1 MKKKTTQ
8 ERALRFVYNN
18 YTSNY
23 EELLHLSKL
32 SSQKVRRL
40 SSIALETFKIINTNC
55 PSYLYD
61 LINIKKH
68 QYSFRYSNTTE
79 LPQVR
84 TIRYG
89 INSFRYTASKLWNE
103 LPEHFRNETNVSQFS
118 KLISTW
124 TGNSCH
130 CNACK

>member
-1 MKKKTTQ
+1 MEKIQ
-8 ERALRFVYNN
+8 ERALRFVYYN
-18 YTSNY
+18 YTINY

-32 SSQKVRRL
+32 PSVKVRRL
-40 SSIALETFKIINTNC
+40 RSIALETFKIINKNS

-89 INSFRYTASKLWNE
+89 IKLTLFVIPLQNYGMNCQNIFE
-103 LPEHFRNETNVSQFS
+103 MKQI
-118 KLISTW
+118 LI
-124 TGNSCH
+124 NFQ
-130 CNACK
+130 N

>member
-1 MKKKTTQ
+1 MKKIQ

-23 EELLHLSKL
+23 EELLYLSKL
-32 SSQKVRRL
+32 SSLKVRRL
-40 SSIALETFKIINTNC
+40 SSIALETFKIINKNC

-61 LINIKKH
+61 LINTKKH

-89 INSFRYTASKLWNE
+89 INSSLYRFKTME
-103 LPEHFRNETNVSQFS
+103 
-118 KLISTW
+118 
-124 TGNSCH
+124 
-130 CNACK
+130 

>member
-1 MKKKTTQ
+1 MEKIQ
-8 ERALRFVYNN
+8 ERALHFVYNN
-18 YTSNY
+18 YTINY

-32 SSQKVRRL
+32 PSLKVRRL
-40 SSIALETFKIINTNC
+40 SSIALETFEIINKNC

-84 TIRYG
+84 TTRYG
-89 INSFRYTASKLWNE
+89 IGER
-103 LPEHFRNETNVSQFS
+103 HFYIYL
-118 KLISTW
+118 K
-124 TGNSCH
+124 C
-130 CNACK
+130 ACQI

>member
-1 MKKKTTQ
+1 MEKIQ

-18 YTSNY
+18 YTINY

-32 SSQKVRRL
+32 PSLKVRRIR
-40 SSIALETFKIINTNC
+40 SIALETFKIINKNC

-89 INSFRYTASKLWNE
+89 IKSFRYTASKL
-103 LPEHFRNETNVSQFS
+103 
-118 KLISTW
+118 
-124 TGNSCH
+124 
-130 CNACK
+130 

>member
-1 MKKKTTQ
+1 MKKMQ

-18 YTSNY
+18 YISNY

-32 SSQKVRRL
+32 SSLKVRRL
-40 SSIALETFKIINTNC
+40 SSIALETFKIINKNC

-61 LINIKKH
+61 LINTKKH

-89 INSFRYTASKLWNE
+89 INSSLYRFKTME
-103 LPEHFRNETNVSQFS
+103 
-118 KLISTW
+118 
-124 TGNSCH
+124 
-130 CNACK
+130 

>member
-1 MKKKTTQ
+1 MEKIQ

-32 SSQKVRRL
+32 PSLKVRRL
-40 SSIALETFKIINTNC
+40 RSIALETFKIINKNC

-84 TIRYG
+84 TTRYG

-103 LPEHFRNETNVSQFS
+103 LPEHFRNETNFNQFS

-124 TGNSCH
+124 TGNSCR